1 VPCWPFKSEEVVML
15 TAVTL
20 AATVRLKAC
29 VALWAVG
36 LVESVTFT
44 VKLKLPEA
52 VGVPEIRPVD
62 AAKLNPGGSE
72 PALMLQV

>member
-1 VPCWPFKSEEVVML
+1 VPCWPLESEEVVML

-20 AATVRLKAC
+20 AATVRLRAC

-36 LVESVTFT
+36 VPESVTFT
-44 VKLKLPEA
+44 VKLKVPEA

-62 AAKLNPGGSE
+62 AAKLNPAGSE